1 MTKEQVLFYGEL
13 FKELGLSELKVV
25 NKDEEVY
32 LKKDICAT
40 SVNYQDNDNQEGSM
54 NMISEKLFCNDIS
67 DNTESNILDIT
78 NTDSISKDSRSIGI
92 NNDIVQE
99 SVSNLI
105 PVKAPLVGIYYAKP
119 SPSAEAFVK
128 VGDYVNKGD
137 VLCIIEA
144 MKMFNEIKAEVS
156 GRIEE
161 ICVNNGNVVE
171 YGQTLF
177 NIAE

>member
-1 MTKEQVLFYGEL
+1 M
-13 FKELGLSELKVV
+13 
-25 NKDEEVY
+25 
-32 LKKDICAT
+32 
-40 SVNYQDNDNQEGSM
+40 NDGA
-54 NMISEKLFCNDIS
+54 
-67 DNTESNILDIT
+67 NTNVT
-78 NTDSISKDSRSIGI
+78 GNADSITSSGD
-92 NNDIVQE
+92 NNGLVIEKTIVQE
-99 SVSNLI
+99 SASNNVVNNQTVVESTSNMV
-105 PVKAPLVGIYYAKP
+105 PVKAPLIGIYYAKP

-177 NIAE
+177 NIIP